1 MPYRIFLVEDDLSI
15 GSLIEAVFTG
25 NGSTVKWYKTGME
38 AMNHFTKGGADICIL
53 DFTLPDTDGLHIC
66 NHIKSI
72 DPEVPFLFV
81 TANQESQL
89 KYLAFESGCDDF
101 IPKPFQIREL
111 VLRVEAILRRTKSV
125 KSTVTPVN
133 LAIPGDFNFDYNS
146 RIISAEGK
154 TIKLSA
160 KEAHLFKLLLDS
172 FNGIVQRRTLMQEV
186 WGSTDTYTSKC
197 LDVYLSKLRKII
209 KISTSLEI
217 LNEHGVGY
225 KLISMAPV
233 G

>member
-1 MPYRIFLVEDDLSI
+1 MPYRIFLVEDDPSI
-15 GSLIEAVFTG
+15 GSLIEAVFAG
-25 NGSTVKWYKTGME
+25 NGSTVQWYKTGME
-38 AMNHFTKGGADICIL
+38 AMNNFAKGEADVCIL
-53 DFTLPDTDGLHIC
+53 DFTLPDMDGIQIC

-72 DPEVPFLFV
+72 DPDIPFLFV
-81 TANQESQL
+81 TANQETQL
-89 KYLAFESGCDDF
+89 KYQAFESGCDDF
-101 IPKPFQIREL
+101 IPKPFQVREL
-111 VLRVEAILRRTKSV
+111 VLRVEAILRRTRAGR
-125 KSTVTPVN
+125 N
-133 LAIPGDFNFDYNS
+133 LAAATASAIPGDFNFDYNS

-172 FNGIVQRRTLMQEV
+172 FNGIVQRKTLMQEV

-209 KISTSLEI
+209 KISTPLEI

-225 KLISMAPV
+225 KLISMATV